1 MTRELKFKELHESE
15 VEDIEVEEVVD
26 TSELDLTLE
35 KEVVSVDDVKEETAE
50 IKTDEV
56 KESTENLPVVE
67 ESKGKKKDKVSDEL
81 YLTSSFKPLRKRMG
95 LGKVFKFLISLLLI
109 VGIGFSLVFF
119 LIIPIYNKFIS
130 SKPKAIFDNSINYV
144 GEQIKI
150 INDLFKI

>member
-1 MTRELKFKELHESE
+1 MREKKYANILDDYPEEIVEDIKEEIEVLDELEEDDTEVKLSMTRELKFKELHESE

-56 KESTENLPVVE
+56 KESTESLPVVE

-81 YLTSSFKPLRKRMG
+81 YLTSSFQPLR
-95 LGKVFKFLISLLLI
+95 
-109 VGIGFSLVFF
+109 
-119 LIIPIYNKFIS
+119 
-130 SKPKAIFDNSINYV
+130 
-144 GEQIKI
+144 
-150 INDLFKI
+150 